1 MKVYIVRHGE
11 TDWNKEG
18 RRQGS
23 IDIPLNEKGIEQAN
37 ILKDKLKDI
46 KFDLCISSP
55 LKRAYKTAEII
66 YGNDN
71 IITNDLLKERYL
83 GEYEGTTIGNSKFDF
98 YYYMNYKINA
108 SDHGV
113 EPFQDLLKR
122 CHIFLEDLKRNYR
135 DYENILIVTHGFCG
149 KCLYYNLV
157 GYNED
162 TDFSGFKLE
171 NCEYFAYVIK

>member
-1 MKVYIVRHGE
+1 MKIYVVRHGE

-23 IDIPLNEKGIEQAN
+23 RDIPLNEKGIEQAY
-37 ILKDKLKDI
+37 ILKEKLKDM

-55 LKRAYKTAEII
+55 LQRAYQTAQII
-66 YGNDN
+66 YGKDN

-83 GEYEGTTIGNSKFDF
+83 GEYEGTTIGDMAFDF

-108 SDHGV
+108 SDKGI
-113 EPFQDLLKR
+113 EPFQDLLQR
-122 CHIFLEDLKRNYR
+122 CKIFLDDLKKNYQN
-135 DYENILIVTHGFCG
+135 YQNILIVTHGFCG

-171 NCEYFAYVIK
+171 NCEYFEYEIK